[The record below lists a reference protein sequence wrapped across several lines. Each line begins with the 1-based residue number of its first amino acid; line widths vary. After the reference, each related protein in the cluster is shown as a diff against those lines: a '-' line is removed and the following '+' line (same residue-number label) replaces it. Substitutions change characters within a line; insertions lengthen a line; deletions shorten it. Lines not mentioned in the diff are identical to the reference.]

1 MSLGPSAPVRRT
13 GVRLAVSGASAGAS
27 RAFARLFASSGAWLA
42 LLVAASLVD
51 SAYLCSQQP
60 AGPPPGYTKQDSMIA
75 MRDHVR
81 LHIAMYT
88 PTGASEPLPI
98 MLLRTP
104 YGVDG
109 YAAEFDSYLKELAA
123 DKYIFVFEDLRG
135 RHESEGQFV
144 MLRPQRNPKD
154 AAAIDESTDA
164 YDTIDWL
171 VKHVPNNNGRVGE
184 LGISYDGWTT
194 VMTTLDPHPALK
206 AVSPQAS
213 PSDMFIGDD
222 FHHNGAFRLSY
233 GFEYAALMETGK
245 DQEIFTFNRY
255 DTYDWYLHLGRL
267 SNADAKYL
275 HGKIPS
281 WEDFVNHPNYDAF
294 WQRQGVLQFLDHATV
309 PTLNVAGWWDQE
321 DFYGPVTIYEA
332 LQKHDAAHNNFLA
345 VGPWN
350 HGGWADSSGQKLGD
364 IDFGSPTSDDFR
376 RDVMAPFFAY
386 YLKGR
391 GTGGFPGATTFEG
404 GANKWR
410 HFESWPPKT
419 GVTPERL
426 YFQANHAVSFDLPKA
441 AAGDSGFDSY
451 VSDPAHPVPYR
462 RRPIPPTYTP
472 GGSGWT
478 TWLVQD
484 QRFVDGRP
492 DVLTYETPPLDHD
505 VTMLGAI
512 TAHLFAATTG
522 SDADWIVKLI
532 DVYPDTAPTG
542 MKASYGGYELMV
554 ANNVLRGRFRNG
566 YVTPQPIAP
575 GTVDEYKIDLHT
587 QDYRFLKG
595 HRIMVQ
601 VQSTWFPIIDRNP
614 QRYVPSIFAATD
626 ADYQIARQRIYR
638 SGAHAS
644 YLELPIET
652 GTTTQ

>member
-1 MSLGPSAPVRRT
+1 
-13 GVRLAVSGASAGAS
+13 
-27 RAFARLFASSGAWLA
+27 
-42 LLVAASLVD
+42 
-51 SAYLCSQQP
+51 
-60 AGPPPGYTKQDSMIA
+60 MIA
-75 MRDHVR
+75 MRDRVR
-81 LHIAMYT
+81 LHVAIYT
-88 PTGASEPLPI
+88 PIGASEPLPI

-104 YGVDG
+104 YGING

-135 RHESEGQFV
+135 RHQSEGQFV

-154 AAAIDESTDA
+154 SAAIDESTDA

-171 VKHVPNNNGRVGE
+171 VKHLPNNNGRVGE

-233 GFEYAALMETGK
+233 GFEYAALMESGK
-245 DQEIFTFNRY
+245 GQETFAFDRF
-255 DTYDWYLHLGRL
+255 DTYDWYLHLGPL

-281 WEDFVNHPNYDAF
+281 WEDFVKHPNYDAF

-350 HGGWADSSGQKLGD
+350 HGGWAEPAGQKLGD
-364 IDFGSPTSDDFR
+364 IDFGSPTSAEFR
-376 RDVMAPFFAY
+376 RDIMAPFFAY

-391 GTGGFPGATTFEG
+391 GPGGFPGATTFEG

-410 HFESWPPKT
+410 HFDSWPPKT

-426 YFQANHAVSFDLPKA
+426 YFQANHAVSFDVPKVA
-441 AAGDSGFDSY
+441 PGDSGFDSY

-478 TWLVQD
+478 EWLVQD

-492 DVLTYETPPLDHD
+492 DVMTYETPPLDHD
-505 VTMLGAI
+505 VTLLGAI

-542 MKASYGGYELMV
+542 TKASYGGYELMI
-554 ANNVLRGRFRNG
+554 ANDVLRGRFRNG

-575 GTVDEYKIDLHT
+575 GQVDEYKIDLHT

-614 QRYVPSIFAATD
+614 QHYVASIFAATD

-644 YLELPIET
+644 YLDLPIET
-652 GTTTQ
+652 GMTTQ

>member
-1 MSLGPSAPVRRT
+1 
-13 GVRLAVSGASAGAS
+13 
-27 RAFARLFASSGAWLA
+27 
-42 LLVAASLVD
+42 
-51 SAYLCSQQP
+51 
-60 AGPPPGYTKQDSMIA
+60 
-75 MRDHVR
+75 
-81 LHIAMYT
+81 
-88 PTGASEPLPI
+88 

-104 YGVDG
+104 YGIDG

-123 DKYIFVFEDLRG
+123 DKYVFVFEDLRG
-135 RHESEGQFV
+135 RHQSEGQFV

-154 AAAIDESTDA
+154 SAAIDESTDA

-233 GFEYAALMETGK
+233 GFEYAALMESGK
-245 DQEIFTFNRY
+245 GQETFAFDRF
-255 DTYDWYLHLGRL
+255 DTYDWYLHLGPL

-281 WEDFVNHPNYDAF
+281 WEDFVKHPNYDAF

-332 LQKHDAAHNNFLA
+332 LQKHDAAHKNFLA

-350 HGGWADSSGQKLGD
+350 HGGWADSAGQKLGD
-364 IDFGSPTSDDFR
+364 IDFGSPTSADFR
-376 RDVMAPFFAY
+376 RDIMAPFFAY

-391 GTGGFPGATTFEG
+391 GPGGFPGATTFEG

-410 HFESWPPKT
+410 HFDSWPPKS

-426 YFQANHAVSFDLPKA
+426 YFQANHAVSFDVPKV

-478 TWLVQD
+478 EWLVQD

-492 DVLTYETPPLDHD
+492 DVMTYETPPLDHD
-505 VTMLGAI
+505 VTLLGAI
-512 TAHLFAATTG
+512 TAHSVRRDDRVRRRL
-522 SDADWIVKLI
+522 DREAD
-532 DVYPDTAPTG
+532 
-542 MKASYGGYELMV
+542 
-554 ANNVLRGRFRNG
+554 
-566 YVTPQPIAP
+566 
-575 GTVDEYKIDLHT
+575 
-587 QDYRFLKG
+587 
-595 HRIMVQ
+595 
-601 VQSTWFPIIDRNP
+601 
-614 QRYVPSIFAATD
+614 
-626 ADYQIARQRIYR
+626 
-638 SGAHAS
+638 
-644 YLELPIET
+644 
-652 GTTTQ
+652 

>member
-1 MSLGPSAPVRRT
+1 LDIVVPVTLPLRGGFPFGRRALCAAFVVGGLLQSAN
-13 GVRLAVSGASAGAS
+13 LS
-27 RAFARLFASSGAWLA
+27 
-42 LLVAASLVD
+42 
-51 SAYLCSQQP
+51 SQQP
-60 AGPPPGYTKQDSMIA
+60 VGPPPGYAKQDSMIP

-81 LHIAMYT
+81 LHIAIYT
-88 PTGASEPLPI
+88 PTDASGPLPI

-104 YGVDG
+104 YGIGG
-109 YAAEFDSYLKELAA
+109 YAATFDNYLKELAA

-144 MLRPQRNPKD
+144 MLRPPRDRKD
-154 AAAIDESTDA
+154 PAAIDESTDA

-194 VMTTLDPHPALK
+194 VMTMLDPHPALK

-213 PSDMFIGDD
+213 PIDMFIGDD

-233 GFEYAALMETGK
+233 GYEYAALMESGK
-245 DQEIFTFNRY
+245 GQAQFAFDRY
-255 DTYDWYLHLGRL
+255 DTYDWYLALGPL
-267 SNADAKYL
+267 ANADAKYL

-281 WEDFVNHPNYDAF
+281 WEDFVNHPNYDGF
-294 WQRQGVLQFLDHATV
+294 WQRQTVLPYLDHINV

-332 LQKHDAAHNNFLA
+332 LEKHDAGHKNFIA

-350 HGGWADSSGQKLGD
+350 HGGWADLDGQKLGD
-364 IDFGSPTSDDFR
+364 IDFGSPASADFR
-376 RDVMAPFFAY
+376 RDVMAPFFAF
-386 YLKGR
+386 YLKDR
-391 GTGGFPGATTFEG
+391 GPGGFPGAVTFEP

-410 HFESWPPKT
+410 HFDSWPPKT

-426 YFQANHAVSFDLPKA
+426 YFQANHAVSFDAPKA
-441 AAGDSGFDSY
+441 VASDSGFDSY

-462 RRPIPPTYTP
+462 RRPIPPTYIE

-505 VTMLGAI
+505 VTLLGPI

-522 SDADWIVKLI
+522 SDADWVVKLI

-542 MKASYGGYELMV
+542 VKPSYAGYELMV
-554 ANNVLRGRFRNG
+554 ANDVFRGRFRQG
-566 YVTPQPIAP
+566 YTTPHPITP
-575 GTVDEYKIDLHT
+575 GQVEEYAIDLHT
-587 QDYRFLKG
+587 LDYRFLKG

-626 ADYQIARQRIYR
+626 GDFQIARQRIYR
-638 SGAHAS
+638 SGPHAS